1 MGQANVNFNIDM
13 KPDRSFID
21 LNDDVPTGFTTTDK
35 LSKLLD
41 GTNENKIGSLYR
53 TYKDGVNG

>member
-1 MGQANVNFNIDM
+1 M

-21 LNDDVPTGFTTTDK
+21 LNDDMPTGFTTTDK
-35 LSKLLD
+35 LSKLLV

-53 TYKDGVNG
+53 THKDGVNG